1 MPCTNAQHYISD
13 YEHGL
18 AQLRWACR
26 CLGLSVAVSQ
36 LEQWA
41 TAMVQSFSGPG
52 RYFHGPEHSF
62 NLANKVSQTADYQD
76 DGIAVLAALFHDTVY
91 SHIDGGLSPA
101 IAAVLRPL
109 MKWND
114 DSFSL
119 TFRPYRAAPAS
130 EAVCQVTAKRDG
142 SAPCPGR
149 LLVPV
154 VRYDIAALVTFLFGW
169 DESCPLK
176 WAEGCLD
183 TDALAVDGTHGTPTH
198 RLADHNEYLSALWA
212 SQLLASVLSPGQIA
226 EMAVAIEATIPF
238 RGAWQGGAQSDRRY
252 ERLTEA
258 NKRFELGLSELQ
270 IQTAIHRSVHLT
282 NCDLESFAAEDPV
295 YFLDQTWLLLPEL
308 NPSLRNPHT
317 YRAEDYRW
325 ALQRMEAFMA
335 RLNPGQI
342 FQQFQAHPSPALHRA
357 WSQRA
362 DYNLEVA
369 RLYLMAK
376 VVAIGLIEALHE
388 GESGHLPLAQML
400 GQLSSIYGTSAW
412 EQRFPVW
419 PVSQPLQSTL
429 EFKVLQVAEEGRIT
443 PCSFD
448 SLRSPLTAM
457 LIRSIGF
464 ERISQLRA
472 RMQLFFDGKI
482 DAEAL
487 LRGCEAKVIQ
497 ATSQILQPLS

>member
-1 MPCTNAQHYISD
+1 
-13 YEHGL
+13 
-18 AQLRWACR
+18 
-26 CLGLSVAVSQ
+26 
-36 LEQWA
+36 
-41 TAMVQSFSGPG
+41 MVQSFSGPG

-62 NLANKVSQTADYQD
+62 NLANKVSQTSGYQD
-76 DGIAVLAALFHDTVY
+76 DGLAVLAALFHDTVY

-109 MKWND
+109 LSWKD
-114 DSFSL
+114 DRFSL
-119 TFRPYRAAPAS
+119 KFRSYQATSATDGIAPV
-130 EAVCQVTAKRDG
+130 AVKRNDSTHSQG
-142 SAPCPGR
+142 LS
-149 LLVPV
+149 LVPV
-154 VRYDIAALVTFLFGW
+154 VRYDIATLVTFLFGV
-169 DESCPLK
+169 DESSP
-176 WAEGCLD
+176 AA
-183 TDALAVDGTHGTPTH
+183 DAS
-198 RLADHNEYLSALWA
+198 RLHEARAGEQAAPEYIAANHNEYLSALWA
-212 SQLLASVLSPGQIA
+212 SQLLASMLSPGQIA
-226 EMAVAIEATIPF
+226 EVAVAIEATIPF
-238 RGAWQGGAQSDRRY
+238 RDLWQGTAQSERRY
-252 ERLTEA
+252 QRLTEA
-258 NKRFELGLSELQ
+258 NRRFDLGLSESQ
-270 IQTAIHRSVHLT
+270 IQAAIHRSVHLT
-282 NCDLESFAAEDPV
+282 NCDLESFAAEDPL

-317 YRAEDYRW
+317 YRAEDYRR

-342 FQQFQAHPSPALHRA
+342 FQQFQAQPPSSLHRA

-362 DYNLEVA
+362 HHNLEVA

-388 GESGHLPLAQML
+388 TQSSHLPLAQLL

-419 PVSQPLQSTL
+419 PVSQPFQSAL

-497 ATSQILQPLS
+497 TTSQILQPLS